1 MGCKVGRGLIVEI
14 RPNGQ
19 KYFIVRAFKDGKEK
33 RKHLGV
39 YPEISLREARI
50 KAVEARRD
58 IFNAQSDTTQKD
70 INFGDIVQEWL
81 DVRMADKDAVYIQKT
96 NFRLNKYILPEFKDT
111 PLKEITSGSVLKLC
125 RKIEKIGILDTATRV
140 KIIIGKIFKYA
151 IATDRADY
159 DPTIALKGAL
169 QTRKVRHMAAITK
182 PADIA
187 LLIKNMNSYPRFI
200 VKCALK
206 FSALVFCRPGEIR
219 QAEWRIYS
227 HKWAVRLERA

>member
-70 INFGDIVQEWL
+70 INFGDILQ
-81 DVRMADKDAVYIQKT
+81 M
-96 NFRLNKYILPEFKDT
+96 N
-111 PLKEITSGSVLKLC
+111 SVLLVIKNTGDTI
-125 RKIEKIGILDTATRV
+125 RKT
-140 KIIIGKIFKYA
+140 F
-151 IATDRADY
+151 
-159 DPTIALKGAL
+159 TIA
-169 QTRKVRHMAAITK
+169 
-182 PADIA
+182 
-187 LLIKNMNSYPRFI
+187 
-200 VKCALK
+200 
-206 FSALVFCRPGEIR
+206 
-219 QAEWRIYS
+219 IYS
-227 HKWAVRLERA
+227 VRRRISDSR